1 MDNAGVVA
9 QHDSG
14 VVAQH
19 YFINIL
25 EFCCHSVGSC
35 TAWFEPYVAPALAKV
50 AGPAIAGS
58 WVGSSLL
65 PATLAY
71 STVKG
76 NTERLTHN
84 MQCCVTDRFR
94 FLILF
99 LFPAKVSGGTTG
111 VTQG

>member
-1 MDNAGVVA
+1 MDN
-9 QHDSG
+9 SG
-14 VVAQH
+14 VVAQND
-19 YFINIL
+19 FINIL
-25 EFCCHSVGSC
+25 EFCCNSVGSC

-76 NTERLTHN
+76 NAERLTHD
-84 MQCCVTDRFR
+84 MHCCVTDGFR
-94 FLILF
+94 FLLSF